1 MIRKIL
7 IAVTIDWEDYDDVSD
22 ELIIE
27 DAFESLILKD
37 GVQIEI
43 VKTETKQAAIPPCPY
58 CGSNKTYLTEAIHC
72 PMCATTTE
80 I

>member
-43 VKTETKQAAIPPCPY
+43 VKTETKQAAIPPCPC
-58 CGSNKTYLTEAIHC
+58 CGSKKVYLTEAMHC
-72 PMCATTTE
+72 TRCAVTTE